1 MFSIILDPMYFLNQN
16 NGSSAHCRRHYL
28 AQHAGLIQDSPFP
41 ELSIP
46 PETGA
51 EMDGM
56 ALCTL
61 HHTAHCTTVHIVTL
75 QCTQPHCV
83 VQWNSGRAAQ
93 ARMDRLSAGPHCHI
107 ALQTASLF
115 RASEHWERAQARM
128 DRLSAAAL
136 LISPQHDCTA

>member
-56 ALCTL
+56 AHCTL
-61 HHTAHCTTVHIVTL
+61 HTAHCTTLHTAL
-75 QCTQPHCV
+75 HCTY
-83 VQWNSGRAAQ
+83 
-93 ARMDRLSAGPHCHI
+93 CHI
-107 ALQTASLF
+107 AVHTASLCG
-115 RASEHWERAQARM
+115 AVEQWERAQASM

-136 LISPQHDCTA
+136 LIRPQHDCTA

>member
-61 HHTAHCTTVHIVTL
+61 HTAPHCTLHHTAHC
-75 QCTQPHCV
+75 
-83 VQWNSGRAAQ
+83 
-93 ARMDRLSAGPHCHI
+93 HI
-107 ALQTASLF
+107 AVHTASLCG
-115 RASEHWERAQARM
+115 AVEQWE
-128 DRLSAAAL
+128 S
-136 LISPQHDCTA
+136 CTSKDG